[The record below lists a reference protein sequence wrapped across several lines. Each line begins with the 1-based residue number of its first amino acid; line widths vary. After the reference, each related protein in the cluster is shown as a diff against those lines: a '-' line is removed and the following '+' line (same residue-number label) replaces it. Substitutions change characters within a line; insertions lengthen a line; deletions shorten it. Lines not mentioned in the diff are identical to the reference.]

1 MRTRRRIALGLAASV
16 VSVLALEVVARV
28 YARASGRERGIGLDA
43 RLGWR
48 PLPDVEKH
56 GALWGAKNPAR
67 TNSMGWRDVQRDFAK
82 KPGST
87 RALILGDSYVFGVGV
102 DDGERVSEALE
113 REMPGLEAWNL
124 GVTAY
129 GPDQELLLLESL
141 IAEVQP
147 DLVVWF
153 ACLSNDVEDV
163 RYAVRYSHAKPWF
176 EIAGDDLVLHAPEPS
191 PLERLRDA
199 SYVAEFVCAPLD
211 GRTLAHRV
219 APPWQDRDGLDLFG
233 RLAAR
238 IAAVAAEHGA
248 KFQCVTIPSGAP
260 EADALALAELRG
272 RGIDVL
278 DLRPTFESASS
289 SEPDLFLPDGHWAPA
304 GHALA
309 ARTLVIELR
318 RLELVSPSEARASSK

>member
-1 MRTRRRIALGLAASV
+1 MRTRRRIALVLTASI

-28 YARASGRERGIGLDA
+28 YARASGRQRGIGLDE

-48 PLPDVEKH
+48 PLPDVEKR

-82 KPGST
+82 KPGT
-87 RALILGDSYVFGVGV
+87 KRALILGDSYVFGVGV

-113 REMPGLEAWNL
+113 REIPGLEAWNL

-141 IAEVQP
+141 IADAQP

-163 RYAVRYSHAKPWF
+163 RCAVRYSHAKPWF
-176 EIAGDDLVLHAPEPS
+176 EIAGDELVLHAPEPS
-191 PLERLRDA
+191 LLERLRDA

-211 GRTLAHRV
+211 GRTLAHQL
-219 APPWQDRDGLDLFG
+219 APPWTGPASQDRDGVELFG
-233 RLAAR
+233 RVAAR

-248 KFQCVTIPSGAP
+248 KFQCVTIPSRAP
-260 EADALALAELRG
+260 EADTLALAELRT

-278 DLRPTFESASS
+278 DLGSMFESAS
-289 SEPDLFLPDGHWAPA
+289 ETDLFLPDRHWAAP

-309 ARTLVIELR
+309 ARALAAEMR
-318 RLELVSPSEARASSK
+318 RRKFVE